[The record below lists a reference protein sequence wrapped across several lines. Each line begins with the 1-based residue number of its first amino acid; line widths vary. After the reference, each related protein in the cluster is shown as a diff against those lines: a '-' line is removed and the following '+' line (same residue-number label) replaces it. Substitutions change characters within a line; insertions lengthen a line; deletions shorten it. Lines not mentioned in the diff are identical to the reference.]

1 MVHRIIQ
8 TMRALAVW
16 LLSGTEKHPQPTIR
30 LPRPK
35 QNKDS
40 TSDCLDARET
50 AMPLP
55 KPQPQVVR
63 PSDITSKAHSDDT
76 ELPSSKPM
84 DNSEHQEHSLDYVDL
99 HETSVKQSPDNKP
112 TPQTSDADSENNQ
125 ASTETGLL
133 PSESNG
139 LKLGTSNSTA
149 AIREEP
155 KKEMTPTQQPA
166 EVSQVTSYKAIE
178 QQEDA
183 QHIEPSLPAKD
194 KEVSKSLKKPREIG
208 GRRKAREQ
216 KTITRHAPKPRPE
229 LICREDASSWQ
240 WEVILHVDDECQIK
254 VVYQDGVVLDKFN
267 YEYRVLSLSSPLR
280 IAFESGEEEE
290 LPLFDGTPLIFKLR
304 SGWKENGRK
313 TSNIGKGH
321 FVVFAPSKWERTGH
335 VPVEARFC
343 TDKAFKANYFFG
355 ENNYSEEDIGGFSQC
370 ALPTKS
376 IFELTGQCV
385 YDDSDSGELFVG
397 DPPRLKSSQDIAWV
411 RIGEEKKGGW
421 KGENF
426 NPSEQ
431 SIADILGNREGHFF
445 IRVYDNKPRHLDSG
459 EFRYLHDLKEVLVNG
474 QPYDKN
480 MLLVPPSTGYPTINV
495 SFISK
500 NNTTL
505 HPVLM
510 HDTQH
515 TKMQENNLIV
525 EAHPNGDSISCKLES
540 NTGSVALKLN
550 LPRVWWKI
558 TSGKPDKWHDTPLA
572 MTRQEF
578 RKHANIN
585 STIELRLP
593 RQIRSVG
600 VGFNDDLERK
610 YPRSI
615 EQDGVRFRMKDF
627 SDYSQIDQRLM
638 EDTMFNINC
647 GKEVL
652 TLIRIS
658 ADPVPAITSFT
669 CKPSV
674 VYVGEQATLHWVTKN
689 AEDGG
694 VVINPEI
701 GTVESSGSL
710 EISPAKTTTYK
721 LILASSD
728 MKDITKTT
736 TVEVLPMWEQRNKL
750 VAVVR
755 KTNGDWQQGKGFSVG
770 EIRDAG
776 LAISE
781 ATRHLIRVDKRRRT
795 THPNNTQTIRRLVDA
810 KRKHHT
816 GLG

>member
-1 MVHRIIQ
+1 MLLNPLLV
-8 TMRALAVW
+8 LANISNGGLW
-16 LLSGTEKHPQPTIR
+16 LTIMQRVIYSILAWAKRWLFTGTENSIT
-30 LPRPK
+30 PRPPAITRQRK
-35 QNKDS
+35 KDS
-40 TSDCLDARET
+40 NSHRESLSSQDS
-50 AMPLP
+50 LP
-55 KPQPQVVR
+55 YETPIEQ
-63 PSDITSKAHSDDT
+63 PSDDDVPAVSTITTVNESCPA
-76 ELPSSKPM
+76 PSNDASLSPNNNGLEIVPSNPSEATQKDIKMPSTQQSARVPQETSREVVKQPEG
-84 DNSEHQEHSLDYVDL
+84 NSHQEMPSAAGAGSM
-99 HETSVKQSPDNKP
+99 ETKKP
-112 TPQTSDADSENNQ
+112 
-125 ASTETGLL
+125 
-133 PSESNG
+133 
-139 LKLGTSNSTA
+139 KL
-149 AIREEP
+149 
-155 KKEMTPTQQPA
+155 
-166 EVSQVTSYKAIE
+166 
-178 QQEDA
+178 
-183 QHIEPSLPAKD
+183 
-194 KEVSKSLKKPREIG
+194 PREIA
-208 GRRKAREQ
+208 GRRRTREQ
-216 KTITRHAPKPRPE
+216 KTITRQPPKPRPE
-229 LICREDASSWQ
+229 LICRKDASSWQ

-254 VVYQDGVVLDKFN
+254 VVYQDGVVLDKSN
-267 YEYRVLSLSSPLR
+267 YEYRILSLSSPLR

-313 TSNIGKGH
+313 TSSIEKGH
-321 FVVFAPSKWERTGH
+321 FIVFAPKKWERTGH
-335 VPVEARFC
+335 VPIEARFC
-343 TDKAFKANYFFG
+343 TDKAFKAHYFFG

-540 NTGSVALKLN
+540 NTGSVDLKLN

-558 TSGKPDKWHDTPLA
+558 TSGKPDEWHDTPLA

-610 YPRSI
+610 YPRSV
-615 EQDGVRFRMKDF
+615 EQDGVSFRMKDF

-638 EDTMFNINC
+638 EDTMFKINC
-647 GKEVL
+647 GEEVL

-674 VYVGEQATLHWVTKN
+674 VCVGEQATLHWVTKN
-689 AEDGG
+689 TEDVG
-694 VVINPEI
+694 VTINPEI
-701 GTVESSGSL
+701 GMVEYSGSL
-710 EISPAKTTTYK
+710 KISPAKTTTYK
-721 LILASSD
+721 LLLASSD

-736 TVEVLPMWEQRNKL
+736 TVEVLPMWEQRSKL
-750 VAVVR
+750 AAVVR
-755 KTNGDWQQGKGFSVG
+755 KANSGWRQGKGFSVG

-776 LAISE
+776 LTISE
-781 ATRHLIRVDKRRRT
+781 AIRHLIRVDKRRRT

-810 KRKHHT
+810 KRKHHI
-816 GLG
+816 